1 MAHRSPMTKTLPL
14 LLAVLLVTHAAATEE
29 DRALQFGYLGIAV
42 AAAEGDAAAL
52 DAAGRADVTALCPA
66 GGKDPRRLERITP
79 FRGVRLG
86 PVSRRDGS
94 AAFELHF
101 RYGYD
106 GLYTVLM
113 LKACQ
118 DLRLAASAS
127 KDPGGS
133 PVGDVPLMVSAV
145 VSTRAAGPAPLPPGE
160 GNEALTLPVD
170 ESQTRFLAA
179 GDTVDLYFVCDRWP
193 KYMRRSEKE
202 WVSIKPANL
211 VRVLDVARGPGNSQ
225 VTLDVW
231 SPGVKDLT
239 EIARGCTLFL
249 ARRAPGDGSS
259 AGMTG
264 VTLTTYGFGQA
275 WGHWGPGPGGETR

>member
-1 MAHRSPMTKTLPL
+1 MTKALPS
-14 LLAVLLVTHAAATEE
+14 LLAVLLVTSAAAEE
-29 DRALQFGYLGIAV
+29 DRTLQFGYLGIAV
-42 AAAEGDAAAL
+42 AVAESDAAAL

-66 GGKDPRRLERITP
+66 GGKDPRRPERVTP

-101 RYGYD
+101 PYGYD

-118 DLRLAASAS
+118 DLRLVASTGKGS
-127 KDPGGS
+127 GGS
-133 PVGDVPLMVSAV
+133 PVGDVPLMSV
-145 VSTRAAGPAPLPPGE
+145 VARSTRAVGPPPLAPGE
-160 GNEALTLPVD
+160 GNKALTLPLD

-193 KYMRRSEKE
+193 KYMRRSERE

-211 VRVLDVARGPGNSQ
+211 VRVLDVPRSPGKSR
-225 VTLDVW
+225 VTLEVW
-231 SPGVKDLT
+231 SPGAKDLT
-239 EIARGCTLFL
+239 EIAQGCTLFL
-249 ARRAPGDGSS
+249 ARRSPGDGSS

-264 VTLTTYGFGQA
+264 VTLTSYGFDQT
-275 WGHWGPGPGGETR
+275 WGHWGPERKTR

>member
-1 MAHRSPMTKTLPL
+1 MTKKLPL
-14 LLAVLLVTHAAATEE
+14 LLAVLLVTHAAAAEE
-29 DRALQFGYLGIAV
+29 DRSLQSGYLGIAV
-42 AAAEGDAAAL
+42 AVQEADAAAL

-66 GGKDPRRLERITP
+66 GGKDARRLERVTP

-86 PVSRRDGS
+86 PVSRREGS

-101 RYGYD
+101 PYGYD

-113 LKACQ
+113 HKACR
-118 DLRLAASAS
+118 DLRLIPSTG
-127 KDPGGS
+127 KETHNS
-133 PVGDVPLMVSAV
+133 PVGDVPLMSMVALA
-145 VSTRAAGPAPLPPGE
+145 TRTVGPPPLPPGE

-179 GDTVDLYFVCDRWP
+179 GDMVDLYFVCDRWP
-193 KYMRRSEKE
+193 KYMRRSERE

-211 VRVLDVARGPGNSQ
+211 VRVLDVSRSPGKSR

-231 SPGVKDLT
+231 PPGVKDLT
-239 EIARGCTLFL
+239 GIAQGCTLFP

-259 AGMTG
+259 AGMAG
-264 VTLTTYGFGQA
+264 VTLTTYDFDKIWA
-275 WGHWGPGPGGETR
+275 HW

>member
-1 MAHRSPMTKTLPL
+1 MTKTLLPL
-14 LLAVLLVTHAAATEE
+14 LTILLLTHAAAAAD
-29 DRALQFGYLGIAV
+29 DRTLQFGYLGIAV
-42 AAAEGDAAAL
+42 AVAEADAAAL

-66 GGKDPRRLERITP
+66 GGKDGRRPERVTP

-86 PVSRRDGS
+86 PVSRQDGS
-94 AAFELHF
+94 AVFELQF
-101 RYGYD
+101 PYGYD

-118 DLRLAASAS
+118 DLRLVASTENA
-127 KDPGGS
+127 PGGS
-133 PVGDVPLMVSAV
+133 PVGDVPLMSVVARSTQAV
-145 VSTRAAGPAPLPPGE
+145 GPPPLAPSE
-160 GNEALTLPVD
+160 GNAALTLPVD
-170 ESQTRFLAA
+170 ENQTRFLAA

-193 KYMRRSEKE
+193 KYMRRSERE

-211 VRVLDVARGPGNSQ
+211 VRVLDVPRSPGKPR
-225 VTLDVW
+225 VTLEVW
-231 SPGVKDLT
+231 PPGVKDLT

-264 VTLTTYGFGQA
+264 VTLTTYGFDQSWA
-275 WGHWGPGPGGETR
+275 HWGRERKTR